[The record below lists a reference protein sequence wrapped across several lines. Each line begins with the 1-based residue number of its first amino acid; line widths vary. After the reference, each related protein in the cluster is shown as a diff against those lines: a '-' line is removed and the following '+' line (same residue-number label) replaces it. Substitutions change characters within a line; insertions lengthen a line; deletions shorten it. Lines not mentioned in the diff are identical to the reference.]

1 MARVTVEDCITRVP
15 NRFELVLIASQRVN
29 EIATGAPLAVD
40 RDNDKNSV
48 IALREIAE
56 DKVSLDALKEDLV
69 RAFQIHHEDDADER
83 EAVEALSQEKDWLE
97 QNESGNIEEEIAEDA
112 LTVVEDIDTPEALED
127 ADITDEDLSYL
138 EDAEIH

>member
-15 NRFELVLIASQRVN
+15 NRFELVLVASQRVN
-29 EIATGAPLAVD
+29 EITTGAPLAVD

-48 IALREIAE
+48 VALREIAE

-69 RAFQIHHEDDADER
+69 RAFQTHHEDDADER

-97 QNESGNIEEEIAEDA
+97 DNEGANIVEEIAEDA
-112 LTVVEDIDTPEALED
+112 LTVVEEIDAPEGLGDEDI
-127 ADITDEDLSYL
+127 IDEDLSDM
-138 EDAEIH
+138 EDGEAH